1 MAAVDPSDPGE
12 RRRLVIAG
20 AAFFGVLVVLI
31 ALVAI
36 FGGGSGDEHETT
48 GTTVACAPDD
58 AACRAA
64 QQSGERPGIIP
75 QPGDGHAPDDPGEPG
90 GWEQV
95 ALFFA
100 LVTALAVIV
109 GLVVRS
115 TRRAAGRRTPD
126 PDAPAARP
134 VSR

>member
-1 MAAVDPSDPGE
+1 VDE
-12 RRRLVIAG
+12 RRRLVIGG

-31 ALVAI
+31 GLVAV
-36 FGGGSGDEHETT
+36 FGAGSGDEQQTT
-48 GTTVACAPDD
+48 TSTVACAPDD

-64 QQSGERPGIIP
+64 QQEGERPGIIP
-75 QPGDGHAPDDPGEPG
+75 QPGEGHAPDDPGEPG

-100 LVTALAVIV
+100 LVAALGVIV
-109 GLVVRS
+109 ALVVRS
-115 TRRAAGRRTPD
+115 TRRSAGRRTPD
-126 PDAPAARP
+126 PDAPAPRP

>member
-1 MAAVDPSDPGE
+1 VDE
-12 RRRLVIAG
+12 RRRLVVAG
-20 AAFFGVLVVLI
+20 LSFFGVLVVLI
-31 ALVAI
+31 GLGAV
-36 FGGGSGDEHETT
+36 FGAGSGDQHETT
-48 GTTVACAPDD
+48 TTTEACAADD

-75 QPGDGHAPDDPGEPG
+75 RPGEGHAPDDPGEPG

-100 LVTALAVIV
+100 LVVALGVIV
-109 GLVVRS
+109 ALVVRS

-126 PDAPAARP
+126 PDEPAPRP